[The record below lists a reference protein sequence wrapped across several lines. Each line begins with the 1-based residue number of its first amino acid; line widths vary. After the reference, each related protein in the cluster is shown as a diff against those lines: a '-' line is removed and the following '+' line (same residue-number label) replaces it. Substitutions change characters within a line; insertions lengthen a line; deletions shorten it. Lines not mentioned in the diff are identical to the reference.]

1 MKRLIAALLT
11 AAMMVSIVPFSV
23 LAEGSSTEPLP
34 EEPAES
40 TAAQQEEMARALES
54 TYNPFGRTYAPAQAE
69 ESQTKQAEVD
79 TSDVSMEATDSF
91 GKLLLNSIDSQE
103 GTQEGE
109 NRIIG
114 VTVSGSTATVDYV
127 AAEKADIVVAVY
139 TDDTAERMTASGTI
153 EASVTQDGEGK
164 STATVQLTGTIPN
177 SFLVKAFLLDKAE
190 HAPLSNEFTNSAY
203 TKDIQDLEGSD
214 ISDFPE
220 DRVVNLDDNN
230 DTNFAVVNENVILV
244 DATQSV
250 GQMTISENG
259 DGSYTITN
267 ADEKTKNLKTG
278 DLFVY
283 QDNDGILVLQIEN
296 IDVAGNTVTISGNED
311 LELIDV
317 FDVVKIQSYDDGSQ
331 LEYDGTGVDEDVHYQ
346 GAGVVQDPL
355 EETNTL
361 FEDLTDGD
369 FSATLA
375 QKFVIG
381 KDDFYKDEENPN
393 DETHITSKF
402 GINAVLNLKITA
414 KLQYLINADK
424 QTMSFTL
431 NNEISGGVEAKYTEE
446 IRIDLGVFKK
456 EFPGVY
462 LNYTPQFVFK
472 GDVTGTFYYKL
483 TQKQGYSLENRTITN
498 ISERPV
504 QEFSIKIS
512 GTVYLGVEMAPSLKI
527 GLYKLLKPHTEE
539 NLFKLAE
546 IKLTATVG
554 AEGTITSTLV
564 LNKPEEN
571 KLTNASLGDS
581 VHICNTCLGAD
592 FYAKITLS
600 VGIDIIGVWKTDAS
614 IMDLRE
620 HVYTC
625 YYSQDF
631 KEFGEGS
638 CPHKMY
644 LVNISID
651 SAYNPVGAEVFIV
664 NKDGTEQSIGNLT
677 GSTGNYCYMEPGAY
691 TLKTTVNGDKFDCS
705 FTVKDAS
712 MDVTLEY
719 RKGGSTGGGSTGET
733 TSSGTC
739 GENLTW
745 TLDENGTLTI
755 SGTGPMKDYTYE
767 DKERPWNKD
776 DVKKIIIKK
785 GVTTVG
791 SYVFLGHHN
800 LTQVEIPEGVVSIG
814 DDAFSMCENLEA
826 ISFPQSLTKI
836 GVSAFEFCE
845 GLTKVEIPKNVTK
858 IGASAFSWCT
868 GLKSVQLSSG
878 VKRID
883 DWTFSNCNV
892 LEEIVIP
899 KGITSIG
906 ERAFNGC
913 TNLQK
918 VSFPES
924 LVSIES
930 YAFQDCAKL
939 TQVQLPDNLQS
950 IKYWAFSGSGL
961 TSVTIPKGMT
971 KIDTA
976 AFAGCDKLESVSM
989 HENLKTIGVDAFMGC
1004 RALDNVVI
1012 PESVTAIE
1020 HEAFT
1025 GCTALK
1031 KISLPS
1037 ALTELSEGLFNGCSS
1052 LSEIEIPST
1061 VNTIGERVF
1070 RNCESLKTVTIPTG
1084 VKSIGD
1090 DAFYNSG
1097 LVSIVIPD
1105 SVTELGG
1112 GAFEDCTALKNVK
1125 LSKSIEKIKLAT
1137 FTGCTGLERIEIPEG
1152 IKSFAMEVFYECANL
1167 TEIVLPKSMKEIGE
1181 ASFVGCDNLKDVYY
1195 AGDESVWNDI
1205 TIYSKNDNLKNATK
1219 HYGYTAVNKAVD
1231 TENSI
1236 TYGTS
1241 AETDGIYTASFSG
1254 LAAGASYAVIVS
1266 TSESDPLNPENLI
1279 YINQMRADSGIYDQT
1294 FRTKRGSTLTE
1305 ADMNYVVAAGGRFIE
1320 EEPDQPVDPDAPSGG
1335 GGGAGGAGAAV
1346 AGVVAVAA
1354 VVGVVLL
1361 MPVEVS
1367 GTVKLAD
1374 QAALPGAAVQIL
1386 KNDAVVAETA
1396 TDAEGRFT
1404 MKVKRG
1410 NYTLRVRY
1418 VGADG
1423 YPVTKTMEIKAP
1435 SKNMDVAA

>member
-11 AAMMVSIVPFSV
+11 VAMVVSFVPFSV
-23 LAEGSSTEPLP
+23 LAEGSGTEPLP
-34 EEPAES
+34 EASAES
-40 TAAQQEEMARALES
+40 TAAQQEEMAHALES

-346 GAGVVQDPL
+346 GAGVIQDPL

-456 EFPGVY
+456 ELPGVY

-527 GLYKLLKPHTEE
+527 GLYKLFKPHTEE

-644 LVNISID
+644 LVRISVD
-651 SAYNPVGAEVFIV
+651 SKEDPTGAELFVA
-664 NKDGTEQSIGNLT
+664 NKGSEDQSMGYLAGAT
-677 GSTGNYCYMEPGAY
+677 DNYCYMRSGTYTLVTTINDEKFGAIVKMENSTVDVVLKSY
-691 TLKTTVNGDKFDCS
+691 KGESTGGSGGDSNDSSGYDPAKDSGKIVAQGSCGANLNFSLTEGGLLRISGVGNMTDYSWTNILTDPSAHPYEWYLAKKIVIEEGVTGIGTDAFVYCKEVVEVVLPSTLKTIGNGAFMDCDKLKSAVIPDGVALIDMHVFSRCTS
-705 FTVKDAS
+705 LQNVTIPVSVKSIDLAAFYGCDELT
-712 MDVTLEY
+712 DVFYCGTEKQWEKIEIAALNDPFN
-719 RKGGSTGGGSTGET
+719 STKMHIHYNSNANGQPDD
-733 TSSGTC
+733 SSEPKVMKEGNC
-739 GENLTW
+739 GEYLKW
-745 TLDENGTLTI
+745 VLMSNGVVTI
-755 SGTGPMKDYTYE
+755 SGTGKMVDVDVLSHKQSWFTTYA
-767 DKERPWNKD
+767 D
-776 DVKKIIIKK
+776 DITQVVIEE

-791 SYVFLGHHN
+791 SYAFDMCVN
-800 LTQVEIPEGVVSIG
+800 LESVKLPNSLIEIHQ
-814 DDAFSMCENLEA
+814 DAFKGCEKLWD
-826 ISFPQSLTKI
+826 IT
-836 GVSAFEFCE
+836 
-845 GLTKVEIPKNVTK
+845 IPSGVTK
-858 IGASAFSWCT
+858 IMGS
-868 GLKSVQLSSG
+868 
-878 VKRID
+878 
-883 DWTFSNCNV
+883 
-892 LEEIVIP
+892 
-899 KGITSIG
+899 
-906 ERAFNGC
+906 AFNGC
-913 TNLQK
+913 KSLVAIEIPDSTITVAAGAFGNCENLQK
-918 VSFPES
+918 VTLPKTLSCINSSTFYKCS
-924 LVSIES
+924 ALTSIEIPEKVTS
-930 YAFQDCAKL
+930 IGYA
-939 TQVQLPDNLQS
+939 
-950 IKYWAFSGSGL
+950 AFEMSGL
-961 TSVTIPKGMT
+961 TEVTLPQGTTSIGM
-971 KIDTA
+971 
-976 AFAGCDKLESVSM
+976 
-989 HENLKTIGVDAFMGC
+989 
-1004 RALDNVVI
+1004 
-1012 PESVTAIE
+1012 
-1020 HEAFT
+1020 EAF
-1025 GCTALK
+1025 GQCTALK
-1031 KISLPS
+1031 QVVLPD
-1037 ALTELSEGLFNGCSS
+1037 
-1052 LSEIEIPST
+1052 
-1061 VNTIGERVF
+1061 TIR
-1070 RNCESLKTVTIPTG
+1070 TI
-1084 VKSIGD
+1084 KS
-1090 DAFYNSG
+1090 
-1097 LVSIVIPD
+1097 
-1105 SVTELGG
+1105 
-1112 GAFEDCTALKNVK
+1112 GAFDACTALE
-1125 LSKSIEKIKLAT
+1125 SIIYCGTESQWNKVTIASDA
-1137 FTGCTGLERIEIPEG
+1137 IPEN
-1152 IKSFAMEVFYECANL
+1152 A
-1167 TEIVLPKSMKEIGE
+1167 T
-1181 ASFVGCDNLKDVYY
+1181 VYY
-1195 AGDESVWNDI
+1195 RMDENMV
-1205 TIYSKNDNLKNATK
+1205 
-1219 HYGYTAVNKAVD
+1219 
-1231 TENSI
+1231 ENSI
-1236 TYGTS
+1236 THGTS
-1241 AETDGIYTASFSG
+1241 AETGGTYTASFNG
-1254 LAAGASYAVIVS
+1254 LVTGASYAVIVS

-1279 YINQMRADSGIYDQT
+1279 YINQMRADSGAYEQT
-1294 FRTKRGSTLTE
+1294 FRTKRGSMLTE

-1320 EEPDQPVDPDAPSGG
+1320 EDLDQPVDPDTPSGG
-1335 GGGAGGAGAAV
+1335 GGGGGAGAAIAIV
-1346 AGVVAVAA
+1346 GGVVAVAA
-1354 VVGVVLL
+1354 VAGVVLM

-1367 GTVKLAD
+1367 GTVKCAD
-1374 QAALPGAAVQIL
+1374 QAVLPAAVQVL
-1386 KNDAVVAETA
+1386 QGDKVVAETV

-1404 MKVKRG
+1404 VKVRRG
-1410 NYTLRVRY
+1410 SYTLRVRY

-1423 YPVTKTMEIKAP
+1423 YPVTKTVEIKAP
-1435 SKNMDVAA
+1435 SKNMNVAA

>member
-23 LAEGSSTEPLP
+23 LAEGSSTESLP

-40 TAAQQEEMARALES
+40 TAAQPEEMARALES

-190 HAPLSNEFTNSAY
+190 HATLSNEFTNSAY

-719 RKGGSTGGGSTGET
+719 RKGGSTGDDSVDN
-733 TSSGTC
+733 SPVVNSGTC

-745 TLDENGTLTI
+745 TLTENGTLTI
-755 SGTGPMKDYTYE
+755 SGTGAMEDYGDVVPYNGPA
-767 DKERPWNKD
+767 PWQNL
-776 DVKKIIIKK
+776 DVKKAIIR
-785 GVTTVG
+785 
-791 SYVFLGHHN
+791 
-800 LTQVEIPEGVVSIG
+800 EGVQHIGRNAFYTPLSSKKLLQSVVLPQTLTSIG
-814 DDAFSMCENLEA
+814 LGAFYHTEIESVVIPNGVKRISTLAFACCSKLKNVILPDGLEEIGGSAFMMSGLEEIWIPDTVTSIEDSAFSSSNLKSVHISNNVTSIGRYAFSMCTA
-826 ISFPQSLTKI
+826 LTE
-836 GVSAFEFCE
+836 VVVPES
-845 GLTKVEIPKNVTK
+845 VTN
-858 IGASAFSWCT
+858 
-868 GLKSVQLSSG
+868 LSSG
-878 VKRID
+878 V
-883 DWTFSNCNV
+883 FGHC
-892 LEEIVIP
+892 
-899 KGITSIG
+899 
-906 ERAFNGC
+906 
-913 TNLQK
+913 
-918 VSFPES
+918 
-924 LVSIES
+924 
-930 YAFQDCAKL
+930 
-939 TQVQLPDNLQS
+939 
-950 IKYWAFSGSGL
+950 
-961 TSVTIPKGMT
+961 
-971 KIDTA
+971 
-976 AFAGCDKLESVSM
+976 
-989 HENLKTIGVDAFMGC
+989 ENLKKVTLNIRDSKIDEDMFRDCINLETIT
-1004 RALDNVVI
+1004 I
-1012 PESVTAIE
+1012 PE
-1020 HEAFT
+1020 
-1025 GCTALK
+1025 
-1031 KISLPS
+1031 
-1037 ALTELSEGLFNGCSS
+1037 N
-1052 LSEIEIPST
+1052 
-1061 VNTIGERVF
+1061 
-1070 RNCESLKTVTIPTG
+1070 
-1084 VKSIGD
+1084 VKSIGRL
-1090 DAFYNSG
+1090 AFYN
-1097 LVSIVIPD
+1097 
-1105 SVTELGG
+1105 
-1112 GAFEDCTALKNVK
+1112 CTSLQ
-1125 LSKSIEKIKLAT
+1125 
-1137 FTGCTGLERIEIPEG
+1137 
-1152 IKSFAMEVFYECANL
+1152 
-1167 TEIVLPKSMKEIGE
+1167 
-1181 ASFVGCDNLKDVYY
+1181 DVYY
-1195 AGDESVWNDI
+1195 TGTRAKWNEINIDNENGYNNDLLSATIHCTDGDIVPE
-1205 TIYSKNDNLKNATK
+1205 
-1219 HYGYTAVNKAVD
+1219 

-1236 TYGTS
+1236 THGTS
-1241 AETDGIYTASFSG
+1241 AETGGTYTASFNG
-1254 LAAGASYAVIVS
+1254 LVTGASYAVIVS

-1279 YINQMRADSGIYDQT
+1279 YINQIRADSGIYDQT

-1305 ADMNYVVAAGGRFIE
+1305 ADMNYVVAAGGRFID

-1346 AGVVAVAA
+1346 VGVVAVAA

-1386 KNDAVVAETA
+1386 KNDAVVAETT

>member
-23 LAEGSSTEPLP
+23 LAEGSSTESLP

-40 TAAQQEEMARALES
+40 TAAQPEEMARALES

-283 QDNDGILVLQIEN
+283 QDNDGILVLQIEK

-554 AEGTITSTLV
+554 AEGTIII
-564 LNKPEEN
+564 P
-571 KLTNASLGDS
+571 
-581 VHICNTCLGAD
+581 
-592 FYAKITLS
+592 AKKAI
-600 VGIDIIGVWKTDAS
+600 
-614 IMDLRE
+614 
-620 HVYTC
+620 
-625 YYSQDF
+625 
-631 KEFGEGS
+631 
-638 CPHKMY
+638 
-644 LVNISID
+644 
-651 SAYNPVGAEVFIV
+651 PV
-664 NKDGTEQSIGNLT
+664 
-677 GSTGNYCYMEPGAY
+677 
-691 TLKTTVNGDKFDCS
+691 
-705 FTVKDAS
+705 
-712 MDVTLEY
+712 
-719 RKGGSTGGGSTGET
+719 
-733 TSSGTC
+733 
-739 GENLTW
+739 
-745 TLDENGTLTI
+745 
-755 SGTGPMKDYTYE
+755 
-767 DKERPWNKD
+767 
-776 DVKKIIIKK
+776 
-785 GVTTVG
+785 
-791 SYVFLGHHN
+791 
-800 LTQVEIPEGVVSIG
+800 
-814 DDAFSMCENLEA
+814 
-826 ISFPQSLTKI
+826 
-836 GVSAFEFCE
+836 
-845 GLTKVEIPKNVTK
+845 
-858 IGASAFSWCT
+858 
-868 GLKSVQLSSG
+868 
-878 VKRID
+878 
-883 DWTFSNCNV
+883 
-892 LEEIVIP
+892 
-899 KGITSIG
+899 
-906 ERAFNGC
+906 
-913 TNLQK
+913 
-918 VSFPES
+918 
-924 LVSIES
+924 
-930 YAFQDCAKL
+930 
-939 TQVQLPDNLQS
+939 
-950 IKYWAFSGSGL
+950 
-961 TSVTIPKGMT
+961 
-971 KIDTA
+971 
-976 AFAGCDKLESVSM
+976 
-989 HENLKTIGVDAFMGC
+989 
-1004 RALDNVVI
+1004 
-1012 PESVTAIE
+1012 
-1020 HEAFT
+1020 
-1025 GCTALK
+1025 
-1031 KISLPS
+1031 
-1037 ALTELSEGLFNGCSS
+1037 
-1052 LSEIEIPST
+1052 
-1061 VNTIGERVF
+1061 
-1070 RNCESLKTVTIPTG
+1070 
-1084 VKSIGD
+1084 
-1090 DAFYNSG
+1090 
-1097 LVSIVIPD
+1097 
-1105 SVTELGG
+1105 
-1112 GAFEDCTALKNVK
+1112 
-1125 LSKSIEKIKLAT
+1125 
-1137 FTGCTGLERIEIPEG
+1137 
-1152 IKSFAMEVFYECANL
+1152 
-1167 TEIVLPKSMKEIGE
+1167 
-1181 ASFVGCDNLKDVYY
+1181 
-1195 AGDESVWNDI
+1195 
-1205 TIYSKNDNLKNATK
+1205 SKN
-1219 HYGYTAVNKAVD
+1219 
-1231 TENSI
+1231 SI
-1236 TYGTS
+1236 
-1241 AETDGIYTASFSG
+1241 
-1254 LAAGASYAVIVS
+1254 
-1266 TSESDPLNPENLI
+1266 
-1279 YINQMRADSGIYDQT
+1279 
-1294 FRTKRGSTLTE
+1294 
-1305 ADMNYVVAAGGRFIE
+1305 
-1320 EEPDQPVDPDAPSGG
+1320 
-1335 GGGAGGAGAAV
+1335 
-1346 AGVVAVAA
+1346 
-1354 VVGVVLL
+1354 
-1361 MPVEVS
+1361 
-1367 GTVKLAD
+1367 
-1374 QAALPGAAVQIL
+1374 
-1386 KNDAVVAETA
+1386 
-1396 TDAEGRFT
+1396 
-1404 MKVKRG
+1404 
-1410 NYTLRVRY
+1410 
-1418 VGADG
+1418 
-1423 YPVTKTMEIKAP
+1423 
-1435 SKNMDVAA
+1435 